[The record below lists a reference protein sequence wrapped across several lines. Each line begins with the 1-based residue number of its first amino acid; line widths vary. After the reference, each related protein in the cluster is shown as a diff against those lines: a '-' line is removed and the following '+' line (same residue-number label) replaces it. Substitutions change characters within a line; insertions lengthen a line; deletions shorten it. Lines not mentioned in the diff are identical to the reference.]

1 MRITTVANPKGGSTK
16 TATVVS
22 LAAIAATNGLRVLL
36 VDLDK
41 QGSATQWLNHSPD
54 NEQLA
59 HVLLGTCP
67 VTEAI
72 VSTEVENLSLL
83 RASVLLAQA
92 ERFTS
97 EPGHQFL
104 LREALSRLPADVY
117 DWVLIDTPGDLG
129 PMTIMAL
136 TAATDVLVPLPA
148 GAMELDEVPKIRDTI
163 RKVRDRLNPS
173 LVLSGVLLGQVRTYG
188 RSTSVLARQIADR
201 LAEDFPGGELMTATV
216 RDDGRFK
223 EAPAWRQPINIYAPG
238 SRGDLDYRAVLSE
251 LQARYNVQ
259 ESTNATR

>member
-22 LAAIAATNGLRVLL
+22 LAAIAASGGSRVLV

-54 NEQLA
+54 NEDLA
-59 HVLLGTCP
+59 DVLLGTSP
-67 VTEAI
+67 ASAAI
-72 VSTEVENLSLL
+72 VSTDVENLSLL

-104 LREALSRLPADVY
+104 LREALGKLPEDSY
-117 DWVLIDTPGDLG
+117 DWVLVDTPGDLG

-163 RKVRDRLNPS
+163 RKVRDRLNPA

-201 LAEDFPGGELMTATV
+201 LSEDFPGGELMTATV

-223 EAPAWRQPINIYAPG
+223 EAPAWRQPISVYAPG
-238 SRGDLDYRAVLSE
+238 SRGDLDYRAVLTE
-251 LQARYNVQ
+251 LRARYAQ
-259 ESTNATR
+259 EETADAR